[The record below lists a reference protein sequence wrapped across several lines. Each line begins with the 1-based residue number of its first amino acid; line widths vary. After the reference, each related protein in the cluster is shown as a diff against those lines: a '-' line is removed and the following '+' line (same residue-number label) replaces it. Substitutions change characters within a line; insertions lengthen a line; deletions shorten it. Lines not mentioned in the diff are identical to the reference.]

1 MPAPRAI
8 VGGAAALRGVALAAL
23 CAGGWALTGFAGVGA
38 GASASR
44 HAVRADASVDPAS
57 GEEQEPARA
66 PDSAEARAQ
75 LVAALD
81 AQSVRIDFEA
91 GWAAI
96 PCEVVVR
103 GDLLEYLLVNR
114 SGAAHE
120 SLFATEVAPSVLNAA
135 LLALGATPG
144 ANARWVPKEGVEG
157 RPAFDVVPP
166 AGDGFYLH
174 VAWRRA
180 DELHFHRLEDL
191 VLDRASGGTL
201 RRQKFVY
208 LGSRMVAL
216 REGEPPVFAADIE
229 GNLVNVSF
237 FEAGRTLLT
246 TATPEC
252 VRQTVWLPNGWLLP
266 QQGEAATLV
275 FARTRL
281 SQVPAPLA
289 DLLVDLGPLK
299 APEAR

>member
-1 MPAPRAI
+1 MHEGSKHER
-8 VGGAAALRGVALAAL
+8 GRAALRGVALVAL
-23 CAGGWALTGFAGVGA
+23 LACGWALTSFASVEPGS
-38 GASASR
+38 SASR
-44 HAVRADASVDPAS
+44 TSAAMQDAPAPADAAQS
-57 GEEQEPARA
+57 
-66 PDSAEARAQ
+66 SAEARAQ
-75 LVAALD
+75 LVAALE
-81 AQSVRIDFEA
+81 AQSVRIDFDA

-120 SLFATEVAPSVLNAA
+120 SLFATEVVPSVLNAA

-144 ANARWVPKEGVEG
+144 ANARWVPKEGPEG

-166 AGDGFYLH
+166 SGDGFYLH
-174 VAWRRA
+174 VAWRRGE
-180 DELHFHRLEDL
+180 ELHFHRLEDL
-191 VLDRASGGTL
+191 VLDRASGATL

-208 LGSRMVAL
+208 LGSRMVAT
-216 REGEPPVFAADIE
+216 REGQPPVFAADIE

-237 FEAGRTLLT
+237 FEAGHTLLT

-252 VRQTVWLPNGWLLP
+252 LRQTVWLPNGWLLP
-266 QQGEAATLV
+266 QQGEAAMLV

-281 SQVPAPLA
+281 AQVPAALEA
-289 DLLVDLGPLK
+289 RLVDLGPSP

>member
-1 MPAPRAI
+1 
-8 VGGAAALRGVALAAL
+8 VGAKQTNMGARVVLRGAALAAL
-23 CAGGWALTGFAGVGA
+23 VAGGWALSGF
-38 GASASR
+38 
-44 HAVRADASVDPAS
+44 AS
-57 GEEQEPARA
+57 GEPRPVGAERAVEPQGASEGQGA
-66 PDSAEARAQ
+66 AEARAQ
-75 LVAALD
+75 LVAALA
-81 AQSVRIDFEA
+81 AQSVRIDFDA

-120 SLFATEVAPSVLNAA
+120 SMFATAVTPSVLNAA

-144 ANARWVPKEGVEG
+144 ANARWVPKDGPEG
-157 RPAFDVVPP
+157 RPLFDIVPP
-166 AGDGFYLH
+166 SGDGFYLH
-174 VAWRRA
+174 VAWRRGE
-180 DELHFHRLEDL
+180 ELHFHRLEDL
-191 VLDRASGGTL
+191 VLDRASGATL

-208 LGSRMVAL
+208 LGSRMVVA
-216 REGEPPVFAADIE
+216 REGAPPVFAADIE

-237 FEAGRTLLT
+237 FEAGHTLLT

-266 QQGEAATLV
+266 SQGDAATLL
-275 FARTRL
+275 FARGRL
-281 SQVPAPLA
+281 AQLPASLA
-289 DLLVDLGPLK
+289 EQLVDLGPLQ

>member
-1 MPAPRAI
+1 MDAGSKHA
-8 VGGAAALRGVALAAL
+8 RGVALVAL
-23 CAGGWALTGFAGVGA
+23 LACGWALTSFAGVEPGEEAPRA
-38 GASASR
+38 GAA
-44 HAVRADASVDPAS
+44 AQDGPAQD
-57 GEEQEPARA
+57 GPARA
-66 PDSAEARAQ
+66 DSRQAGAEARAQ
-75 LVAALD
+75 LVAALE
-81 AQSVRIDFEA
+81 AQSVGIDFDA

-120 SLFATEVAPSVLNAA
+120 SLFATAVTPSVLNAA

-144 ANARWVPKEGVEG
+144 ANARWVPKEAPEG

-166 AGDGFYLH
+166 SGDGFYLH
-174 VAWRRA
+174 VAWRRGE
-180 DELHFHRLEDL
+180 ELHFHRLEDL
-191 VLDRASGGTL
+191 VLDRASGATL

-208 LGSRMVAL
+208 LGSRMVAT
-216 REGEPPVFAADIE
+216 REGQPPVFAADIE

-237 FEAGRTLLT
+237 FEAGHTLLT

-252 VRQTVWLPNGWLLP
+252 LRQTVWLPNGWLLP
-266 QQGEAATLV
+266 QQGEAATLL
-275 FARTRL
+275 FARERL
-281 SQVPAPLA
+281 ETVPAA
-289 DLLVDLGPLK
+289 IARRLVDLGPAP